1 VRECKR
7 SLSNPDPDLKCKE
20 HLVASHTELKKEIE
34 HKCSPS
40 AEALIRK
47 KKKKNN
53 TSQLSLPI
61 LMLANYKTNITSN
74 VINFSL
80 KKIQSPYS

>member
-7 SLSNPDPDLKCKE
+7 SISNPDPDLKCKE
-20 HLVASHTELKKEIE
+20 HLVASHTELKKIE

-47 KKKKNN
+47 KKKK
-53 TSQLSLPI
+53 
-61 LMLANYKTNITSN
+61 KNIS
-74 VINFSL
+74 
-80 KKIQSPYS
+80 

>member
-1 VRECKR
+1 LNTTAVPQQK
-7 SLSNPDPDLKCKE
+7 
-20 HLVASHTELKKEIE
+20 
-34 HKCSPS
+34 
-40 AEALIRK
+40 LIRK
-47 KKKKNN
+47 KKKKKKN